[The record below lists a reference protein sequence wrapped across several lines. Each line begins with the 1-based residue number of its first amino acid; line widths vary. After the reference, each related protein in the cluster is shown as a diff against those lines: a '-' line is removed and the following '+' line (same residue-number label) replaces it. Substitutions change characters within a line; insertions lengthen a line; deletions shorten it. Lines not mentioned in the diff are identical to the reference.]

1 MNPAYRPMLATL
13 VDEPFDDKKWVFE
26 TKWDGFRLVTEKR
39 GNIVRLWSRNGID
52 VTSRYA
58 VLLPALQKIE
68 GSCVIDGE
76 ICALDAQGRSR
87 FQLLQNALNK
97 KAKLLYVVF
106 DALFVGDN
114 DIRQKPLLERKE
126 LLKALL
132 PREPLLRY
140 SQHVAEFGKR
150 EFAKA
155 QRAHEEGVIA
165 KRAAGLYYSGK
176 RTREWLKFKAV
187 HEQEVVIV
195 GYTEPRR
202 SRKYFGSLVLA
213 VRDKGWLPPYHRE
226 AGRYCGTLSRN
237 GIDVTSRY
245 AVLLPALQKVE
256 GSYVIDGEICALDAQ
271 GRSRFQLL
279 QNTLNKKAKLLYV
292 VFDVPFS
299 GDKDIREKPLLER
312 KRTFESS
319 VAARIR
325 CCASANT
332 SPSLVHG
339 IRQGAASARG
349 GPDRQARCGTLL
361 LGQAHARMAQ
371 VQGGA

>member
-13 VDEPFDDKKWVFE
+13 VDKPFDDKKWVFE

-39 GNIVRLWSRNGID
+39 GSTVRLWSRNGID

-58 VLLPALQKIE
+58 VLLPALQKIK

-106 DALFVGDN
+106 DAMFVGGK
-114 DIRQKPLLERKE
+114 DIRKKTLLERKE
-126 LLKALL
+126 ILKALL
-132 PREPLLRY
+132 PRELLLRF

-150 EFAKA
+150 EFARA
-155 QRAHEEGVIA
+155 QRAHEEGLIA
-165 KRAAGLYYSGK
+165 KRAAGHYYSGK

-213 VRDKGWLPPYHRE
+213 VRDKAKKRWVY
-226 AGRYCGTLSRN
+226 AGHVGT
-237 GIDVTSRY
+237 GFDQ
-245 AVLLPALQKVE
+245 AALKSIYETMQRLRTDKKPFDQKVTYE
-256 GSYVIDGEICALDAQ
+256 NATTWLIPKLVGEVKFTEWTSESEMRHPAFLGLRTDKKALD
-271 GRSRFQLL
+271 
-279 QNTLNKKAKLLYV
+279 V
-292 VFDVPFS
+292 
-299 GDKDIREKPLLER
+299 IRE
-312 KRTFESS
+312 
-319 VAARIR
+319 
-325 CCASANT
+325 
-332 SPSLVHG
+332 
-339 IRQGAASARG
+339 
-349 GPDRQARCGTLL
+349 QA
-361 LGQAHARMAQ
+361 
-371 VQGGA
+371 